1 MKIRKAPGEDG
12 LENEVWKYMP
22 VSIGE
27 EVWIMIGK
35 IWKEGRIPDRELG
48 KRNGKMFACFA
59 DMKGAFDKVDR
70 DHGGK
75 IGEFG
80 NNRQRRRIKRDIET
94 IQKMAEEK
102 KGMEISTEKTK
113 ILVFEKRKKGEKLEV
128 ERRRTGKSEGN
139 KILRIHI
146 GKKWKCREALSRMK
160 KKGNNS
166 DEENMEHRGKDI

>member
-1 MKIRKAPGEDG
+1 MEER
-12 LENEVWKYMP
+12 LENLEISKRMRERVMETHEETMSMVKIEKKYSQ
-22 VSIGE
+22 VF
-27 EVWIMIGK
+27 WTK
-35 IWKEGRIPDRELG
+35 
-48 KRNGKMFACFA
+48 
-59 DMKGAFDKVDR
+59 KGVR
-70 DHGGK
+70 QS
-75 IGEFG
+75 
-80 NNRQRRRIKRDIET
+80 RQRRRIKRDIET